1 MMGILP
7 IAGANDPLSHVKDY
21 VIAGPITA
29 HTVYVL
35 ISALLCVTILP
46 WVARR
51 VVTHGTGGRIAG
63 SFEVV
68 LLFLRDEVARPFL
81 GKEGDKYLPV
91 LWSFFFFILF
101 CNLLGLMP
109 LPIAFTATSNLNVTI
124 GLALCSF
131 CVYHAVG
138 IKENGLVHY
147 LKANLLV
154 GPVFLWPLMILV
166 EALGHIL
173 KPAALAI
180 RLFANMVAGHTVLAV
195 LVGFAAAGVK
205 LIADGGMGVAL
216 GSGVTLAALGGSV
229 AIYVLEIFIGFLQ
242 AFIFTFLT
250 TVFLSMAVHPDH

>member
-1 MMGILP
+1 MMGFLP
-7 IAGANDPLSHVKDY
+7 IASGDDPLSHVKDW
-21 VIAGPITA
+21 VVAGPVTV
-29 HTVYVL
+29 HTIYAT
-35 ISALLCVTILP
+35 ISALLCITILP
-46 WVARR
+46 WVAQRI
-51 VVTHGTGGRIAG
+51 VQHGTGGRVAG
-63 SFEVV
+63 LFEVI

-101 CNLLGLMP
+101 CNLLGLIP
-109 LPIAFTATSNLNVTI
+109 LPIAYTATSNLNVTI
-124 GLALCSF
+124 GLAVCSF
-131 CVYHAVG
+131 CFYHAIG

-154 GPVFLWPLMILV
+154 GPPFLWPLMILV

-195 LVGFAAAGVK
+195 LIGFAAAGVK
-205 LIADGGMGVAL
+205 LFADGGIGVVL
-216 GSGVTLAALGGSV
+216 GGGVTLASVAGSV
-229 AIYVLEIFIGFLQ
+229 AIYCLEIFIGFLQ